1 MDSNPSKSTKS
12 FKFKPFLKQKPSLS
26 IRMKVLVDFADFS
39 AEEEGFE
46 PPDPVKGLRFSRP
59 VQ

>member
-1 MDSNPSKSTKS
+1 MLRLRSSQIAPA
-12 FKFKPFLKQKPSLS
+12 FLALAIKQKPRL
-26 IRMKVLVDFADFS
+26 RLGLCLLYV

>member
-1 MDSNPSKSTKS
+1 
-12 FKFKPFLKQKPSLS
+12 LS
-26 IRMKVLVDFADFS
+26 CDV

>member
-1 MDSNPSKSTKS
+1 
-12 FKFKPFLKQKPSLS
+12 
-26 IRMKVLVDFADFS
+26 MKKARIHRELGLLTLIDFQL